1 MLSRM
6 AESLYWIGRYVERAE
21 QTARITDV
29 TFSHTLT
36 MGSTTEA
43 EARRARHWA
52 ALLDIVGERA
62 TFAGDGESVDE
73 DTVPTHLLFSPQNPN
88 SIVECIGRSR
98 ENARTMRNQ
107 IATEMWEVLNRF
119 HLDVQRPGRRRRRVG
134 EGAESA
140 SRFCMSVVEFSQLLQ
155 GITDSTMPREEG
167 WYFLQAGKFLE
178 RAEWTA
184 RVLDVNYR
192 LLVGDDAEGGDRQA
206 LASAASDVQPWA
218 TLLRSLSA
226 YESYHRMSSRGIRP
240 SGVIELL
247 TLSAVLP
254 RSIRFS
260 VAAVDLALRHITEE
274 APSYNGSEPMP
285 GAAFESNA
293 RREIGRLHAELAYQR
308 LNDLFDQGLHRSLV
322 EVQRRCYRI
331 GEYVEDEFF
340 AHQPLTAQMVMA

>member
-1 MLSRM
+1 
-6 AESLYWIGRYVERAE
+6 
-21 QTARITDV
+21 
-29 TFSHTLT
+29 
-36 MGSTTEA
+36 
-43 EARRARHWA
+43 
-52 ALLDIVGERA
+52 
-62 TFAGDGESVDE
+62 
-73 DTVPTHLLFSPQNPN
+73 
-88 SIVECIGRSR
+88 
-98 ENARTMRNQ
+98 MRNQ
-107 IATEMWEVLNRF
+107 LATEMWEALNRF
-119 HLDVQRPGRRRRRVG
+119 HLDVQGSRRRRRRVG

-192 LLVGDDAEGGDRQA
+192 LLVGDDAERGDRAA
-206 LASAASDVQPWA
+206 LASAGSDVQPWA

-226 YESYHRMSSRGIRP
+226 YESYHRISSTGIQP

-260 VAAVDLALRHITEE
+260 VAAVEAALRHITDE

-285 GAAFESNA
+285 GATLESNA

-308 LNDLFDQGLHRSLV
+308 LNDLFDQGLHRSLL
-322 EVQRRCYRI
+322 EVQRRCYTI
-331 GEYVEDEFF
+331 GAAVEDEFF
-340 AHQPLTAQMVMA
+340 AHQPLTAQEMMA